1 MHTFGCVVTL
11 MSAVVLYLTHK
22 NQMLLHQSLSRP
34 WRWLSGS
41 TLILGAGL
49 LWLSLPKM
57 VAILTWL
64 IFVILVWSFIP
75 FLGLIKKRVQHE
87 Q

>member
-1 MHTFGCVVTL
+1 MHTFACVVTL
-11 MSAVVLYLTHK
+11 ISAVVLYLTHK

-87 Q
+87 H